1 MSFLERMSV
10 AVIPVIVIERA
21 QDAVPL
27 ARALAAGGLTTL
39 EVTMRTPAA
48 LAAIEQIAEQVA
60 QVQVGAG
67 TVLSPDDAR
76 AARQAGARFAFAPGF
91 APDTVLAARD
101 CGLEFI
107 PGVMTPSEITAALAL
122 GCRLLKFFPAG
133 PAGGPAMLKAF
144 ASPFGAARF
153 CPTGGI
159 GAAQLPDYLA
169 LPNVFAVGG
178 SWMIPPALLQAQD
191 WLGIESRARDAVRLA
206 GTAPSDTLD
215 SPVLP
220 GKPTPGLRL

>member
-39 EVTMRTPAA
+39 EITMRTPAA
-48 LAAIEQIAEQVA
+48 LAAIALIAEQVP

-76 AARQAGARFAFAPGF
+76 AAQRAGARFAFAPGL
-91 APDTVLAARD
+91 ARDTVLAARD
-101 CGLEFI
+101 CGLEFV

-122 GCRLLKFFPAG
+122 ECRLLKFFPAG
-133 PAGGPAMLKAF
+133 PAGGPAMLKAL

-159 GAAQLPDYLA
+159 GAAQLLEYLA

-178 SWMIPPALLQAQD
+178 SWMIPAAALEARDWPA
-191 WLGIESRARDAVRLA
+191 IETRARDAVRLA
-206 GTAPSDTLD
+206 RSTPSDTLD
-215 SPVLP
+215 SPALP
-220 GKPTPGLRL
+220 GTPLPGLRR

>member
-1 MSFLERMSV
+1 MSFLDRMSV
-10 AVIPVIVIERA
+10 AVIPVIVIERPH
-21 QDAVPL
+21 DAVPL

-48 LAAIEQIAEQVA
+48 LEAISLIAEQVP

-76 AARQAGARFAFAPGF
+76 AAQRAGARFAFAPGL
-91 APDTVLAARD
+91 ARDTVQAARD
-101 CGLEFI
+101 AGLEFI

-159 GAAQLPDYLA
+159 GPAQLPEYLA

-178 SWMIPPALLQAQD
+178 SWMIPAAQLQSQD
-191 WLGIESRARDAVRLA
+191 WPAIETLARDAVRLA
-206 GTAPSDTLD
+206 RRMPSDTLG
-215 SPVLP
+215 SPAVP
-220 GKPTPGLRL
+220 GTPLPGLRR